1 MMDLFQRNNHTI
13 RGVCLDLDGTLIE
26 MEGGTIPDDAVA
38 AIRKYRKK
46 HPKRKLFFATGRNLA
61 EIPRAVFDLNFD
73 GFSLLGGKVSYLRD
87 PKSGI
92 YAKVHERGIDPHC
105 LHRIVDLMI
114 LSNLPAVF
122 VLEEQIVY
130 LDEKGETA
138 QVGMISGR
146 KDFKPIG
153 SVDDLLDEDAPPVFR
168 VDCVFPADEDHELM
182 GILPGMQLRRDGEM
196 ISLEMVN
203 NGKRDGLLAILRQD
217 FVPRTQIL
225 YIGNAR
231 SDMDLLRYCG
241 FSAVMGDCTDEE
253 VRNAAGYVTAPILEG
268 GIAQALKH
276 YKQI

>member
-1 MMDLFQRNNHTI
+1 MDLFQRNNHTI

-26 MEGGTIPDDAVA
+26 MEGGTIPEDAVK
-38 AIRKYRKK
+38 AIQKYRKK

-61 EIPRAVFDLNFD
+61 EIPGAVFNLNFD
-73 GFSLLGGKVSYLRD
+73 GFSLLGGKVSYLKNRETGVYE
-87 PKSGI
+87 KI
-92 YAKVHERGIDPHC
+92 YERPIDAHNV
-105 LHRIVDLMI
+105 HRISDLML

-122 VLEEQIVY
+122 VMEEQILY
-130 LDEKGETA
+130 LDEKGNLQQA
-138 QVGMISGR
+138 GMISGR
-146 KDFKPIG
+146 PGFTPIG
-153 SVDDLLDEDAPPVFR
+153 DLDDLLDTNAPPVFR
-168 VDCVFPADEDHELM
+168 VDCVFPADEDHELL
-182 GILPGMQLRRDGEM
+182 GILPGVQLRRDGEM
-196 ISLEMVN
+196 ISLETVN

-217 FVPRTQIL
+217 FIPRTQIL

-253 VRNAAGYVTAPILEG
+253 VRKCAGYVTAPILEG